1 LIGRK
6 PEYNGFGTICKAGT
20 LTDRIVEAGRFWNLK
35 ISKKIPARLKNVIIF
50 GCRSPALVRVCRRQ
64 KDKGERIVMN
74 NEANMEK
81 LGTDLKELTRDA
93 EAMLEATAAQTG
105 EKMNQLR
112 GRLSTALDSAR
123 ATYHRVEEK
132 TVAGA
137 KVADKTIREHPYE
150 SIGIAAGAAFGLG
163 LLIGVLAGRR

>member
-1 LIGRK
+1 
-6 PEYNGFGTICKAGT
+6 
-20 LTDRIVEAGRFWNLK
+20 
-35 ISKKIPARLKNVIIF
+35 
-50 GCRSPALVRVCRRQ
+50 
-64 KDKGERIVMN
+64 MN

-81 LGTDLKELTRDA
+81 LGTDLRELTRDA

-112 GRLSTALDSAR
+112 DRLSTALDSAK

-137 KVADKTIREHPYE
+137 KVVDKTIREHPYE

>member
-1 LIGRK
+1 M
-6 PEYNGFGTICKAGT
+6 T
-20 LTDRIVEAGRFWNLK
+20 
-35 ISKKIPARLKNVIIF
+35 
-50 GCRSPALVRVCRRQ
+50 
-64 KDKGERIVMN
+64 
-74 NEANMEK
+74 NETNMEK

-105 EKMNQLR
+105 EKMSELR
-112 GRLSTALDSAR
+112 GRLSKALDSAK

-132 TVAGA
+132 TVASA

-150 SIGIAAGAAFGLG
+150 SIGIAAGMAFGLG